1 MKRII
6 SLVCCA
12 LLSVFAMGGCA
23 DNGEPFSS
31 KTYTAD
37 GAQIKS
43 ISIDVRDR
51 QIEVSPSEN
60 HQIHIDYFEND
71 KEYYD
76 ISVSDESVLTI
87 TAADSK
93 EWSDYIGGKAA
104 AEYRKISV
112 RIPDA
117 LLQSLTVSTTNEEIV
132 LSELAVTDSVSPF
145 ASNGGNIRFAKL
157 TVGREIALTAKN
169 RGHFRHGGG
178 ELRRFCH
185 PQRCQEGREQSA
197 GNERRRGKE
206 SERLVQQR
214 RHIHCLSSFVADGI
228 PIPYPLCS
236 ISGRNGERPA
246 GLCVD
251 AAVRQ
256 RRIPEKGFARAPK
269 PRSAQLLVVHCA
281 G

>member
-6 SLVCCA
+6 SLICCA

-31 KTYTAD
+31 KTYTVD
-37 GAQIKS
+37 GA
-43 ISIDVRDR
+43 
-51 QIEVSPSEN
+51 QIEVSPSED

-132 LSELAVTDSVSPF
+132 LSELAVTDSVSLT
-145 ASNGGNIRFAKL
+145 SNGGNIRFAKL

-169 RGHFRHGGG
+169 GDISGTVAGSYDDFAIRSAVKKGESNLPETKDGG
-178 ELRRFCH
+178 EKILNVSCNN
-185 PQRCQEGREQSA
+185 GD
-197 GNERRRGKE
+197 
-206 SERLVQQR
+206 
-214 RHIHCLSSFVADGI
+214 I
-228 PIPYPLCS
+228 S
-236 ISGRNGERPA
+236 IAFQAS
-246 GLCVD
+246 
-251 AAVRQ
+251 
-256 RRIPEKGFARAPK
+256 
-269 PRSAQLLVVHCA
+269 
-281 G
+281 

>member
-6 SLVCCA
+6 SLICCA

-31 KTYTAD
+31 KTYTVD

-51 QIEVSPSEN
+51 QIEVSPSED

-132 LSELAVTDSVSPF
+132 LSELAVTDSVSLS
-145 ASNGGNIRFAKL
+145 SNGGNIRFAKL

-169 RGHFRHGGG
+169 GDISGTVVGSCDDFAIRSAVKKGESNLPEAKDGG
-178 ELRRFCH
+178 EKSLNVSCNN
-185 PQRCQEGREQSA
+185 GD
-197 GNERRRGKE
+197 
-206 SERLVQQR
+206 
-214 RHIHCLSSFVADGI
+214 I
-228 PIPYPLCS
+228 S
-236 ISGRNGERPA
+236 IAFQAS
-246 GLCVD
+246 
-251 AAVRQ
+251 
-256 RRIPEKGFARAPK
+256 
-269 PRSAQLLVVHCA
+269 
-281 G
+281 

>member
-6 SLVCCA
+6 SLICCA

-31 KTYTAD
+31 KTYTVD

-51 QIEVSPSEN
+51 QIEVSPSED

-132 LSELAVTDSVSPF
+132 LSELAVTDSVSLT
-145 ASNGGNIRFAKL
+145 SNGGNIRFAKL

-169 RGHFRHGGG
+169 GDISARWRGATTILPSAAPSRRARAICRKRKTAG
-178 ELRRFCH
+178 RRF
-185 PQRCQEGREQSA
+185 
-197 GNERRRGKE
+197 
-206 SERLVQQR
+206 
-214 RHIHCLSSFVADGI
+214 
-228 PIPYPLCS
+228 
-236 ISGRNGERPA
+236 
-246 GLCVD
+246 
-251 AAVRQ
+251 
-256 RRIPEKGFARAPK
+256 
-269 PRSAQLLVVHCA
+269 
-281 G
+281 

>member
-1 MKRII
+1 MLR
-6 SLVCCA
+6 SAERFCYGRVRRQ
-12 LLSVFAMGGCA
+12 
-23 DNGEPFSS
+23 PRTFSP

-37 GAQIKS
+37 STQIKS

-51 QIEVSPSEN
+51 QIEVSPSED

-104 AEYRKISV
+104 AEYRKLSV

-132 LSELAVTDSVSPF
+132 LSELAVTDSVSLS
-145 ASNGGNIRFAKL
+145 SNGGNIRFAKL
-157 TVGREIALTAKN
+157 TRQAGKLPDRQK
-169 RGHFRHGGG
+169 RGHFRHGCG

-185 PQRCQEGREQSA
+185 PQRR
-197 GNERRRGKE
+197 
-206 SERLVQQR
+206 
-214 RHIHCLSSFVADGI
+214 
-228 PIPYPLCS
+228 
-236 ISGRNGERPA
+236 
-246 GLCVD
+246 
-251 AAVRQ
+251 
-256 RRIPEKGFARAPK
+256 
-269 PRSAQLLVVHCA
+269 
-281 G
+281 

>member
-6 SLVCCA
+6 SLICCA
-12 LLSVFAMGGCA
+12 LLSVLAMGGCA
-23 DNGEPFSS
+23 DNGEPFSP

-51 QIEVSPSEN
+51 QIEVSPSEDY
-60 HQIHIDYFEND
+60 QIHIDYFEND

-93 EWSDYIGGKAA
+93 EWSDYIGGKAD

-132 LSELAVTDSVSPF
+132 LSELAVTDSVSLS
-145 ASNGGNIRFAKL
+145 SNGGNIRFAKL

-169 RGHFRHGGG
+169 GNISGTVAGSYDDFAIRSAVKKGESNLPETKDGG
-178 ELRRFCH
+178 EKSLNVSCNN
-185 PQRCQEGREQSA
+185 GD
-197 GNERRRGKE
+197 
-206 SERLVQQR
+206 
-214 RHIHCLSSFVADGI
+214 I
-228 PIPYPLCS
+228 S
-236 ISGRNGERPA
+236 IAFQAS
-246 GLCVD
+246 
-251 AAVRQ
+251 
-256 RRIPEKGFARAPK
+256 
-269 PRSAQLLVVHCA
+269 
-281 G
+281 